1 MRVLLVEDSVAL
13 ADELLPLLAR
23 SGYAVD
29 WVVDGRDASVRASD
43 ENYDVAVLDLGLP
56 GRNGL
61 EVLRDWRSAGL
72 PLAVLVLTARD
83 SFADRIAGLRAGAD
97 DYLAKPFH
105 PDELLLRLQALLRR
119 RHGQTNAP
127 RLVVGAL
134 ALDEQRQFVERDGTA
149 VALSGAEFRLLRCF
163 MLNPGRV
170 LSRSQLEEHL
180 YDGETERDSNVLEVL
195 VNRLRRKLGRE
206 VIETRRGQ
214 GYCFTGGT

>member
-43 ENYDVAVLDLGLP
+43 ENYDIAVLDLGLP

-83 SFADRIAGLRAGAD
+83 SFAYRIAGLRAGAD

-170 LSRSQLEEHL
+170 LSRTQLEEHL
-180 YDGETERDSNVLEVL
+180 YDSETGRDSNVLEVL

-214 GYCFTGGT
+214 GYCFTGSN

>member
-13 ADELLPLLAR
+13 ADELMPLLKQA
-23 SGYAVD
+23 GYAVD
-29 WVVDGRDASVRASD
+29 WLADGRDASVRASD
-43 ENYDVAVLDLGLP
+43 ENYDIAVLDLGLP

-134 ALDEQRQFVERDGTA
+134 ALDEERQFVERDGTV

>member
-13 ADELLPLLAR
+13 ADALLPLLAP

-83 SFADRIAGLRAGAD
+83 SFADRIAGLPAGAD
-97 DYLAKPFH
+97 YHLAHPFH
-105 PDELLLRLQALLRR
+105 PAELPLRLQALLRR